1 MNPVERPSDLAGYLW
16 QLVCMTICEQEL
28 LIAVTEGS
36 RFSVVIPAHDEA
48 EFLGDCLESLLRQDF
63 AGEYEIIV
71 VDNNSTDSTAAI
83 ARSFGVTV
91 VSERRPGVCSARQR
105 GTEIA
110 SGEII
115 VSTDADTVYDPG
127 WLTRIDSAFLDDP
140 EVVAV
145 AGPCR
150 FTDAPWWGRIYAS
163 SLFRSVHALSRLSG
177 RVPYVA
183 AANLAFRRSA
193 WPGYDTHA
201 TQGGDE
207 LDLLRRLRRRG
218 RVRFDAGN
226 PVFTSSR
233 RMQRG
238 LVYNLLV
245 TFLFYYVLGYSL
257 NRMTRRTVVGMAPSF
272 RSRGAR

>member
-1 MNPVERPSDLAGYLW
+1 
-16 QLVCMTICEQEL
+16 MTICEQEL
-28 LIAVTEGS
+28 LIPVTAGNGP
-36 RFSVVIPAHDEA
+36 RFSVVVPAHNEE
-48 EFLGDCLESLLRQDF
+48 EFLGDCLESLLSQDF
-63 AGEYEIIV
+63 AGNYEIIV
-71 VDNNSTDSTAAI
+71 VDNNSTDGTADV
-83 ARSFGVTV
+83 ARAYGVTV
-91 VSERRPGVCSARQR
+91 VSETRPGVCWARQR

-127 WLTRIDSAFLDDP
+127 WLTGIDAAFLDSP

-150 FTDAPWWGRIYAS
+150 FTDAPWWGRLYAS
-163 SLFRSVHALSRLSG
+163 GLFRTVNALSRMTG

-183 AANLAFRRSA
+183 AANLAFRKAA
-193 WPGYDTHA
+193 WPGYDTQA

-218 RVRFDAGN
+218 QVRFDAGN

-238 LVYNLLV
+238 LAYNIVV
-245 TFLFYYVLGYSL
+245 TFLFYYLLGYSL
-257 NRMTRRTVVGMAPSF
+257 NRMTGRTVVGMAPSF